1 MCPKKPG
8 FEPGTRHL
16 VRVPLYPIELLGRC
30 KGTYLFRNEK
40 KIVEFNILAMGCEVN
55 RWD

>member
-1 MCPKKPG
+1 MPKKADEREMKRMISEDREVCVEKKPG

-30 KGTYLFRNEK
+30 KSTYYF
-40 KIVEFNILAMGCEVN
+40 
-55 RWD
+55 